1 MTTATIV
8 SIRPEAPRTFRFP
21 TAGLAA
27 KLRRAIELYGAAY
40 LVKGASY
47 L

>member
-8 SIRPEAPRTFRFP
+8 SIRPDAQRAFRLP
-21 TAGLAA
+21 TASLAA
-27 KLRRAIELYGAAY
+27 KLRRAIELFGAAC
-40 LVKGASY
+40 LVEGASY